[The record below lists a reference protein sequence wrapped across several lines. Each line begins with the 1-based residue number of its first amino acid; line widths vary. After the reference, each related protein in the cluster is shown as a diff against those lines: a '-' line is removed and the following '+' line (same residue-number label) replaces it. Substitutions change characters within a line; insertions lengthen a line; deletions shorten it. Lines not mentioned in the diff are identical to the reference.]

1 MIAVKQAVRRR
12 KTEKQGK
19 TQRQELM
26 GRLAKLIVILIVLG
40 AIAFVGYA
48 YWPGTLK
55 PREQTVEQ
63 PVTLDAK

>member
-1 MIAVKQAVRRR
+1 
-12 KTEKQGK
+12 
-19 TQRQELM
+19 M